1 MSASRRGAALA
12 GIALVAACHKGP
24 AEDVATT
31 APVPVQVAEA
41 HLGTI
46 TEYLR
51 VTGTV
56 DPAPGAD
63 WTALPPDRAL
73 VAEVR
78 YATGDMV
85 RRGSVVVRFDAP
97 PLRSDLATRAGELA
111 SARARLENARKNH
124 DRLALLL
131 EKGIASRKEMEDA
144 RKELLDS
151 EAAVRQSGQTHEAA
165 AELAARA
172 TAVAPFDGV
181 VSQRW
186 HNPGEIIDANEH
198 VLRLVDPRRLQV
210 TASVPVADASRV
222 VIGRAAR
229 VTVPGNDRVER
240 SGKVVGAPAFVD
252 PATGT
257 AAVRVAVSGPLPVGA
272 TVEAAIVADQRSNV
286 LIVPSGA
293 ILREEDKTSVFV
305 VSSDSKAHRHAV
317 VVGLTSGDEVQ
328 IVSGVRD
335 GEKVVVKGH
344 EELPD
349 GAVVTIEE
357 AEAEPPGA
365 AAPKEGG
372 GESAAGGGTAQP
384 GAEASGAAPPA
395 TDRAKAAPSGAG
407 GTGSG
412 VSASAPPGAA
422 GAGTTRPPTGTTA
435 SLPPPS
441 GSSGSRPAAKP
452 SPAAR

>member
-12 GIALVAACHKGP
+12 GIALAPACHKGP

-63 WTALPPDRAL
+63 WTAMPPERAL

-85 RRGSVVVRFDAP
+85 RRGSVVARFDAP

-151 EAAVRQSGQTHEAA
+151 EAAVRQSAQTHAAA

-181 VSQRW
+181 VS
-186 HNPGEIIDANEH
+186 
-198 VLRLVDPRRLQV
+198 
-210 TASVPVADASRV
+210 
-222 VIGRAAR
+222 
-229 VTVPGNDRVER
+229 
-240 SGKVVGAPAFVD
+240 
-252 PATGT
+252 
-257 AAVRVAVSGPLPVGA
+257 
-272 TVEAAIVADQRSNV
+272 
-286 LIVPSGA
+286 
-293 ILREEDKTSVFV
+293 
-305 VSSDSKAHRHAV
+305 
-317 VVGLTSGDEVQ
+317 
-328 IVSGVRD
+328 
-335 GEKVVVKGH
+335 
-344 EELPD
+344 
-349 GAVVTIEE
+349 
-357 AEAEPPGA
+357 
-365 AAPKEGG
+365 
-372 GESAAGGGTAQP
+372 
-384 GAEASGAAPPA
+384 
-395 TDRAKAAPSGAG
+395 
-407 GTGSG
+407 
-412 VSASAPPGAA
+412 
-422 GAGTTRPPTGTTA
+422 
-435 SLPPPS
+435 
-441 GSSGSRPAAKP
+441 
-452 SPAAR
+452 

>member
-1 MSASRRGAALA
+1 MSNTRRAITLA

-111 SARARLENARKNH
+111 SARARLENARKNY

-151 EAAVRQSGQTHEAA
+151 EAAVRQSGQTHAA
-165 AELAARA
+165 AADLAARA

-186 HNPGEIIDANEH
+186 HNPGEIIDASEH

-210 TASVPVADASRV
+210 TAAVPVADAPRV
-222 VIGRAAR
+222 VVGRAAR
-229 VTVPGNDRVER
+229 VTVPGNATVELP
-240 SGKVVGAPAFVD
+240 GKVVGAPAFVD
-252 PATGT
+252 PTTGT
-257 AAVRVAVSGPLPVGA
+257 AAVRIAVAGPLPVG
-272 TVEAAIVADQRSNV
+272 TSVEVAIVADQRSNA
-286 LIVPSGA
+286 LIVPAAA
-293 ILREEDKTSVFV
+293 IVREEDKTFVFV
-305 VSSDSKAHRHAV
+305 VDSDNKAHRRAV
-317 VVGLTSGDEVQ
+317 VAGLSSGEEAQ
-328 IVSGVRD
+328 IVSGVRE
-335 GEKVVVKGH
+335 GEKVVVKGY

-357 AEAEPPGA
+357 TGAEAETAPAAGSAPPGA
-365 AAPKEGG
+365 
-372 GESAAGGGTAQP
+372 S
-384 GAEASGAAPPA
+384 
-395 TDRAKAAPSGAG
+395 
-407 GTGSG
+407 GTGTG
-412 VSASAPPGAA
+412 VSASAAPGAS
-422 GAGTTRPPTGTTA
+422 GAGSGSTRPPTGTTA
-435 SLPPPS
+435 SPQPQPP

-452 SPAAR
+452 SPGTP